1 MSPSNSTGNVRKD
14 FKNLRKFCLHAI
26 SMCSKVKRF
35 YSLFF
40 MLLRMGTKGSKG
52 TLKLDY
58 NLR

>member
-40 MLLRMGTKGSKG
+40 HAIKNGDERVKRDFETRL
-52 TLKLDY
+52 
-58 NLR
+58 